1 MPCAPW
7 LAISPGKGQHG
18 KGIAVTGNDRDCP
31 RLADVRTAIGL
42 LTRLPIPKRPI
53 VATRSGAWAWPV
65 AGLAVGAI
73 GALVGSVALALGLGA
88 GTAAGLCLGAQVV
101 VTGAMHED
109 GLADVADG
117 FWGGWT
123 KARRLE
129 IMKDSHIGTYG
140 VLALVL
146 AVLLRWLAL
155 TALFGTGQWAV
166 VIAVAILSRAPT
178 AVLMSALPNARG
190 TGLSH
195 AVGRPSPAAAGGAV
209 ALACGLATLFLERDV
224 ISASLIAV
232 LMTVAV
238 ALVARSKI
246 GGQTG
251 DVLGA
256 SQQISEI
263 AMLLALA
270 P

>member
-1 MPCAPW
+1 M
-7 LAISPGKGQHG
+7 
-18 KGIAVTGNDRDCP
+18 
-31 RLADVRTAIGL
+31 
-42 LTRLPIPKRPI
+42 
-53 VATRSGAWAWPV
+53 
-65 AGLAVGAI
+65 
-73 GALVGSVALALGLGA
+73 GSVALALDLGA
-88 GTAAGLCLGAQVV
+88 GTAAALCLGAQVV

-129 IMKDSHIGTYG
+129 IMKDSRIGTYG

-146 AVLLRWLAL
+146 GVLLRWLAL
-155 TALFGTGQWAV
+155 TALFGSGQWAV
-166 VIAVAILSRAPT
+166 VIAVATLSRAPM
-178 AVLMSALPNARG
+178 AVLMAALPNARG
-190 TGLSH
+190 TGLAH
-195 AVGRPSPAAAGGAV
+195 AVGRPSPAAAAGAV
-209 ALACGLATLFLERDV
+209 ALACGIATLFLERDV
-224 ISASLIAV
+224 IPASLIAV
-232 LMTVAV
+232 LTTLSV

-256 SQQISEI
+256 SQQFSEI
-263 AMLLALA
+263 AMLLTLA

>member
-1 MPCAPW
+1 M
-7 LAISPGKGQHG
+7 
-18 KGIAVTGNDRDCP
+18 TGNDKDRP

-42 LTRLPIPKRPI
+42 LTRLPVPGR
-53 VATRSGAWAWPV
+53 AASGNRGGAWAWPV

-73 GALVGSVALALGLGA
+73 GALAGSLALAVGLGA
-88 GTAAGLCLGAQVV
+88 GVAAALCIGTQVIA
-101 VTGAMHED
+101 TGAMHED

-123 KARRLE
+123 RVRRLE
-129 IMKDSHIGTYG
+129 IMKDSRIGTYG

-155 TALFGTGQWAV
+155 TALFGSGQWAV
-166 VIAVAILSRAPT
+166 IVAVGTLSRAPM
-178 AVLMSALPNARG
+178 AVLMAALPNARG

-209 ALACGLATLFLERDV
+209 AVAFGLATLFLERDV
-224 ISASLIAV
+224 VSAGLIAA
-232 LMTVAV
+232 LMTLAV
-238 ALVARSKI
+238 ALIARSKI

-256 SQQISEI
+256 SQQVSEI
-263 AMLLALA
+263 AMLLVLA